1 MEQLKG
7 IDEEEML
14 ETMPERLHRD
24 VAMDMHFEILKK
36 VKLFEGCDEQLLIDL
51 VLYLR
56 KALKGYFQKIIAAQ
70 VVLNVYV
77 RPILFLPGQFVCKK
91 GEVGKEM
98 YIIRYESYRII

>member
-56 KALKGYFQKIIAAQ
+56 NTLKFSTWNGYIVSWVPMFEKI
-70 VVLNVYV
+70 
-77 RPILFLPGQFVCKK
+77 CC
-91 GEVGKEM
+91 
-98 YIIRYESYRII
+98 

>member
-56 KALKGYFQKIIAAQ
+56 NTLKISTWNGIIIRT
-70 VVLNVYV
+70 N
-77 RPILFLPGQFVCKK
+77 
-91 GEVGKEM
+91 VGK
-98 YIIRYESYRII
+98 ICW

>member
-56 KALKGYFQKIIAAQ
+56 NPLK
-70 VVLNVYV
+70 YV
-77 RPILFLPGQFVCKK
+77 RHWW
-91 GEVGKEM
+91 
-98 YIIRYESYRII
+98 RYLSLRSPTDVINTLSPTSKNCHQH

>member
-1 MEQLKG
+1 MMEQLKG
-7 IDEEEML
+7 IDEEDML

-56 KALKGYFQKIIAAQ
+56 K
-70 VVLNVYV
+70 VLPYQFLYPVFVHSFRSNFSMTK

-98 YIIRYESYRII
+98 YIIR

>member
-56 KALKGYFQKIIAAQ
+56 NALEISTWNGYIVSII
-70 VVLNVYV
+70 LM
-77 RPILFLPGQFVCKK
+77 FGTH
-91 GEVGKEM
+91 VGKNM
-98 YIIRYESYRII
+98 LVTSYS

>member
-1 MEQLKG
+1 MMEQLKG

-56 KALKGYFQKIIAAQ
+56 KPLTTQIVVNVSTIAAQ
-70 VVLNVYV
+70 IVVND
-77 RPILFLPGQFVCKK
+77 
-91 GEVGKEM
+91 M
-98 YIIRYESYRII
+98 

>member
-1 MEQLKG
+1 MMEQLKG
-7 IDEEEML
+7 IDEEDML

-56 KALKGYFQKIIAAQ
+56 KVLKYSVFGDHFRSDFQ
-70 VVLNVYV
+70 
-77 RPILFLPGQFVCKK
+77 
-91 GEVGKEM
+91 
-98 YIIRYESYRII
+98 

>member
-56 KALKGYFQKIIAAQ
+56 NPLKNIQNMLVTNLRLWWQ
-70 VVLNVYV
+70 
-77 RPILFLPGQFVCKK
+77 
-91 GEVGKEM
+91 
-98 YIIRYESYRII
+98 YRSFRSPTDVINTLSPTSKNCHQH

>member
-56 KALKGYFQKIIAAQ
+56 KPLKFWAVTKIPNIF
-70 VVLNVYV
+70 
-77 RPILFLPGQFVCKK
+77 IFLEADQNIGLL
-91 GEVGKEM
+91 
-98 YIIRYESYRII
+98 